1 MKYMLEQMYQ
11 LYSEENELRANA
23 NKEIIEARSKEQE
36 VYNALC
42 DNLSKK
48 EKELLNQ
55 FMDLYYNR
63 RCNDVVE
70 AYKDG
75 FSAGA
80 LLMIEIFTKD

>member
-1 MKYMLEQMYQ
+1 MKDLKKLED
-11 LYSEENELRANA
+11 ELV
-23 NKEIIEARSKEQE
+23 SKL
-36 VYNALC
+36 AF
-42 DNLSKK
+42 KK

-75 FSAGA
+75 FTAGA
-80 LLMIEIFTKD
+80 LLIIEIFIKN